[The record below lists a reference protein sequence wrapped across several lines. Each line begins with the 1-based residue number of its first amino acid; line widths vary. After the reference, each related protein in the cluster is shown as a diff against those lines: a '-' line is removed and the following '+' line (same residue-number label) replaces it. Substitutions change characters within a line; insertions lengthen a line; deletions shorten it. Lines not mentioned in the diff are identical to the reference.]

1 MKKAVPIKKSTSLIN
16 PGCVVLASV
25 EQGGQSNII
34 TIAWQTPLS
43 IVPKLLGISVG
54 FNRHSHD
61 MIINAKEF
69 AINIPGKNLLNE
81 VHGCGRVSG
90 RKVNKFEKFGL
101 HEETGVKIKSPGI
114 KECPGIIEC
123 RLKDHFTTGD
133 HTFFVG
139 EVVYASAE
147 EDNYD
152 FNEYHWKTKPESE
165 LLYHL
170 GSDYYLTGSKF
181 LKPYNS
187 K

>member
-1 MKKAVPIKKSTSLIN
+1 MKKEIPLSKSTTLIN

-25 EQGGQSNII
+25 KHEGQSNII

-43 IVPKLLGISVG
+43 IVPKLAGISVG
-54 FNRHSHD
+54 FKRHSHD
-61 MIINAKEF
+61 MILNAGEF
-69 AINIPGKNLLNE
+69 AINVPSKNLLKE

-90 RKVNKFEKFGL
+90 RKNDKFDKFNLTKEPGQ
-101 HEETGVKIKSPGI
+101 KIQSPGI

-123 RLKDHFTTGD
+123 KLSDHFTTGD

-147 EDNYD
+147 EGMYD
-152 FNEYHWKTKPESE
+152 FTEYRWKTSKESE

-170 GSDYYLTGSKF
+170 GSDHYLTGSEY
-181 LKPYNS
+181 LEP
-187 K
+187 